1 MAYIHSKHRLRKTSK
16 FFIIKSELEGNIK
29 GWTGT
34 NIEAILNRL
43 INSYD
48 YFSYK
53 SLVGALY
60 SIHSH
65 SSLENMTMSSESV
78 MVYSSLISLAQSIDA
93 KDDVKEDYL
102 LANNKKNI
110 FSIVFYTVGGSFWR
124 VGHDFFLRKLMQILF
139 ANFSDFNWQ
148 WFNEIRWD
156 ENFHSLDVVEFIF
169 KKNKFLV

>member
-1 MAYIHSKHRLRKTSK
+1 MAYIHSKHRLHKTSK

-29 GWTGT
+29 GWMGT
-34 NIEAILNRL
+34 DIKAILNRL

-53 SLVGALY
+53 SLAGALY

-65 SSLENMTMSSESV
+65 SSLQNMTMSSESV

-102 LANNKKNI
+102 LANNKKI
-110 FSIVFYTVGGSFWR
+110 FFQLCFIPWVVHFDESVTTSFYES
-124 VGHDFFLRKLMQILF
+124 
-139 ANFSDFNWQ
+139 
-148 WFNEIRWD
+148 
-156 ENFHSLDVVEFIF
+156 
-169 KKNKFLV
+169 